1 MDEKNAIDNK
11 TAIKTGGKI
20 RISLVIA
27 ERRYDFR
34 IKPEEEEVC
43 RRAAKMIRTK
53 VLAIK
58 EKSVN
63 ANRDA
68 QDILSIATLQF
79 VIELLNEKEQNNG
92 KSIQKEISE
101 LNADIENYLQLHEKK

>member
-1 MDEKNAIDNK
+1 MAEASAIDNK
-11 TAIKTGGKI
+11 TNARNNGKI

-27 ERRYDFR
+27 ERKYDFR
-34 IKPEEEEVC
+34 IKPEEEEAC
-43 RRAAKMIRTK
+43 RKAAKMIRNK

-79 VIELLNEKEQNNG
+79 VIELINEKEQNNAM
-92 KSIQKEISE
+92 SIQNKLSEITV
-101 LNADIENYLQLHEKK
+101 DIENYLQLHE

>member
-1 MDEKNAIDNK
+1 MSEKNAIDNK
-11 TAIKTGGKI
+11 TDITNSSKI

-27 ERRYDFR
+27 ERKYDFR
-34 IKPEEEEVC
+34 IRAEEEEVC
-43 RRAAKMIRTK
+43 RKAAKMIRNK
-53 VLAIK
+53 VLKIK

-68 QDILSIATLQF
+68 QDVLSIATLQF

-92 KSIQKEISE
+92 QSIHKELSE
-101 LNADIENYLQLHEKK
+101 INADIENYLQLHEKK